1 MTITNPQPQQDGRGA
16 NNPRPVAADVYTFR
30 APRHG
35 DLVVCPYCGP
45 DTFTCDHCG
54 SERRLYANEVFS

>member
-1 MTITNPQPQQDGRGA
+1 MNPFSTAEGSGEATANPLPGA
-16 NNPRPVAADVYTFR
+16 DDFTFR

-35 DLVVCPYCGP
+35 DLVVCPYCDA

-54 SERRLYANEVFS
+54 GERRLYASEVFQ